1 MFGDYDSGAPRA
13 SVRECWV
20 RWGLGGRGAFDGA
33 GDAVQ
38 HEPAELHFVARMARE
53 HVAGT
58 CLLYQNAT
66 PMVIG
71 QYAPT
76 LYEPT
81 EP

>member
-1 MFGDYDSGAPRA
+1 METTTLARHERA
-13 SVRECWV
+13 SVSV
-20 RWGLGGRGAFDGA
+20 GLGGRGAFDGA

-38 HEPAELHFVARMARE
+38 HEPAELHFVARTARE